1 VFERIESEVLET
13 TGSFDEIAQSMAEHR
28 TGGTQIFALMAR
40 LNDISRGLTAL
51 KPVMQDV
58 SGENKRSTEQ
68 VERISESTARK
79 VQDIIGALGELTSE
93 MDAVMQVTR
102 QSENIS
108 RILEEETAVF
118 KITEFDV
125 QD

>member
-1 VFERIESEVLET
+1 
-13 TGSFDEIAQSMAEHR
+13 
-28 TGGTQIFALMAR
+28 
-40 LNDISRGLTAL
+40 
-51 KPVMQDV
+51 
-58 SGENKRSTEQ
+58 
-68 VERISESTARK
+68 
-79 VQDIIGALGELTSE
+79 
-93 MDAVMQVTR
+93 VMQVTR